1 MSHLNALAH
10 RPGAF
15 SNAFPKTTFQLQH
28 DLWFSESDILFSKLI
43 VLGSGT
49 NRGSNISL
57 CNSSWTGLYEG
68 PVVCSNP
75 VSENGRARLYQ
86 QSQEIMPARLEL
98 RAVWQTER
106 ALQKP
111 SLQTRWIKIL
121 KRHENT
127 FFFFFFIIKEAFV
140 RPLATQCTADHN
152 RSKDSI
158 RILLFTVFN
167 LLNSSKRT
175 QRE

>member
-10 RPGAF
+10 CPGAF

-28 DLWFSESDILFSKLI
+28 DLWFSESGILFSKLI

-111 SLQTRWIKIL
+111 GLQTQWIKIL
-121 KRHENT
+121 KHHENT
-127 FFFFFFIIKEAFV
+127 LKKKKKIKEAFV
-140 RPLATQCTADHN
+140 RPGASVHS
-152 RSKDSI
+152 RSQSEQI
-158 RILLFTVFN
+158 FHQ
-167 LLNSSKRT
+167 NSPPSYSL
-175 QRE
+175 

>member
-10 RPGAF
+10 CPGAF

-57 CNSSWTGLYEG
+57 CNSSWMGLYEG

-111 SLQTRWIKIL
+111 ALQTLWIKIL
-121 KRHENT
+121 KCHENT
-127 FFFFFFIIKEAFV
+127 FLLKEHLWDPEAHSAK
-140 RPLATQCTADHN
+140 PIT
-152 RSKDSI
+152 I
-158 RILLFTVFN
+158 RANIPSEFSSSLLFVIC
-167 LLNSSKRT
+167 
-175 QRE
+175 